1 MAAPHCYFQITFAP
15 LSFKIHSS
23 FVVLAIKYYHVLS
36 HLIIFFLAL
45 FIRHFPKSLS
55 SCPLLVL
62 PPFWQCQQ
70 LSSMWI
76 FIQHFWL
83 YRSFMPS
90 ILVIVFFYCSF
101 FFFSKKCNLW
111 WTTLE
116 TSQMLI
122 IKETD
127 KFWYFCTVGHS
138 L

>member
-36 HLIIFFLAL
+36 HLIIFLAL
-45 FIRHFPKSLS
+45 FIRHFPESFS

-90 ILVIVFFYCSF
+90 ILVIVFFYCSSF
-101 FFFSKKCNLW
+101 FFFFQRNVIYDRPHLKRLKCSSSKKQIN
-111 WTTLE
+111 
-116 TSQMLI
+116 SGIFAQ
-122 IKETD
+122 
-127 KFWYFCTVGHS
+127 
-138 L
+138 

>member
-1 MAAPHCYFQITFAP
+1 MAAPHCHFQTTFTA
-15 LSFKIHSS
+15 LSFKIHRS

-36 HLIIFFLAL
+36 HLIFFFLAF
-45 FIRHFPKSLS
+45 FIRHFPESLS

-62 PPFWQCQQ
+62 PPFWQCQH

-83 YRSFMPS
+83 YKSFMPS
-90 ILVIVFFYCSF
+90 ILMIVFFYCSF
-101 FFFSKKCNLW
+101 FSNKHNLLQ
-111 WTTLE
+111 TTLE

-122 IKETD
+122 NRETD
-127 KFWYFCTVGHS
+127 KFWYFCTVSHS